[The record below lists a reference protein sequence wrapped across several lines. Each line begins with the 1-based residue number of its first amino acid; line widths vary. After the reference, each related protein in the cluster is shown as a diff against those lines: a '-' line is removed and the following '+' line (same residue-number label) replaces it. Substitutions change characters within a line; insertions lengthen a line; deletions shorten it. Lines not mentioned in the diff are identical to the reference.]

1 MRYVPKPHLCDE
13 IPIRLLL
20 NSKNRGYF
28 GSLRNGSVLAVL
40 VFANNRKGLLIVDES
55 ASKDQKEREKRDFQL
70 RMAAIAVS
78 LLLLHAVIHQLKH
91 VPTQLRVVEV
101 VLVRY
106 LDQHE
111 GLSADHVRDD
121 VNQQRQFLYFS
132 PQIPAITLQIRD
144 LLLPFHVSLEQFPQF
159 HLSSIPTANP
169 T

>member
-1 MRYVPKPHLCDE
+1 MSPNPTCVMKFRYAYCH
-13 IPIRLLL
+13 

-40 VFANNRKGLLIVDES
+40 VFANNRKGLLIVDKR

-101 VLVRY
+101 VFARY
-106 LDQHE
+106 LDQHKR
-111 GLSADHVRDD
+111 LSADHVRNDM
-121 VNQQRQFLYFS
+121 NQQRQFLYFS
-132 PQIPAITLQIRD
+132 LQIPAITLQIRD
-144 LLLPFHVSLEQFPQF
+144 LLLQFHVSLEQFPQF
-159 HLSSIPTANP
+159 HLSSIPTENP